1 MFHISL
7 LHLYNANNDTMFPN
21 RAQPEPYD
29 FRAPDDQG
37 WFVDEIPGQR
47 WTRNGQ
53 LELEVWWSL
62 GDTTWE
68 GLENFKHLEVLEQYL
83 ELQGINHPA
92 QLPQQL

>member
-1 MFHISL
+1 MLELSTALQKQRIFLMFHISL
-7 LHLYNANNDTMFPN
+7 LCLYNANNDMMFPN

-29 FRAPDDQG
+29 FGAPDNQE
-37 WFVDEIPGQR
+37 WFIDKILSHR

-68 GLENFKHLEVLEQYL
+68 GLENCKHLEALK
-83 ELQGINHPA
+83 
-92 QLPQQL
+92 